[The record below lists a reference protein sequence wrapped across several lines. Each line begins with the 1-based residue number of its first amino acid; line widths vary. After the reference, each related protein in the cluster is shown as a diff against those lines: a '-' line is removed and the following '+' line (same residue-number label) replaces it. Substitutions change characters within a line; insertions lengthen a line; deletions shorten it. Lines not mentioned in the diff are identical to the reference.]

1 MSSESSA
8 HFPCTVALA
17 AVSSTGEH
25 SGWRRLE
32 HNAARVKKYP
42 SGAFCSQNLKCV
54 DVLIF
59 RVHMGSHEIAGTA
72 YSRIH
77 NIYQYMI
84 CVCVM
89 YTFIH
94 KTLFK
99 VSCDIQD
106 MRSDHAH
113 SKQMLWCISV
123 EKRQYST
130 PLTPATAGSWHL
142 CHKYMRNV
150 AVRLPVMEISCNCCP
165 KNVASS
171 ERSWERLELADTKI
185 RWFEKFWESFVS
197 CAKRNSLLPWP
208 FKSADMCCH
217 VVSTVLQFVLY
228 IHVLYIQKVACPE
241 RKIFRD
247 FCRDFWTCSIHFN
260 TTKGAWLSR
269 CLMASWQAPRCHPL
283 AVASTPSQWSNSSAK
298 WNRNRLNYWATINL
312 CINDHKC
319 A

>member
-1 MSSESSA
+1 ML
-8 HFPCTVALA
+8 P
-17 AVSSTGEH
+17 
-25 SGWRRLE
+25 GWRNIPVVLSAAKIWNALMFWFFGFTWVHTRLLVQ
-32 HNAARVKKYP
+32 H
-42 SGAFCSQNLKCV
+42 
-54 DVLIF
+54 I
-59 RVHMGSHEIAGTA
+59 HEYTQYI
-72 YSRIH
+72 S
-77 NIYQYMI
+77 IYDM
-84 CVCVM
+84 CVCVLCTHSYIRLSSKWAVIFRIWDRIM
-89 YTFIH
+89 LIQSRCCD
-94 KTLFK
+94 
-99 VSCDIQD
+99 VSP
-106 MRSDHAH
+106 
-113 SKQMLWCISV
+113 V

>member
-1 MSSESSA
+1 ML
-8 HFPCTVALA
+8 P
-17 AVSSTGEH
+17 
-25 SGWRRLE
+25 GWRNIPVVLKQPKSEMRWCSDYFWFFGFTWVHTRLLVQ
-32 HNAARVKKYP
+32 H
-42 SGAFCSQNLKCV
+42 
-54 DVLIF
+54 I
-59 RVHMGSHEIAGTA
+59 HEYTQYI
-72 YSRIH
+72 Y
-77 NIYQYMI
+77 IYQYMI

-106 MRSDHAH
+106 MRSDDHAQ
-113 SKQMLWCISV
+113 SRCCDVSPV

-130 PLTPATAGSWHL
+130 PLPPATAGSWHL

-165 KNVASS
+165 KNIASS
-171 ERSWERLELADTKI
+171 ERSWERLEPADTKI

-217 VVSTVLQFVLY
+217 VVSTVLQFVLN

-241 RKIFRD
+241 RKI
-247 FCRDFWTCSIHFN
+247 
-260 TTKGAWLSR
+260 L
-269 CLMASWQAPRCHPL
+269 
-283 AVASTPSQWSNSSAK
+283 
-298 WNRNRLNYWATINL
+298 
-312 CINDHKC
+312 
-319 A
+319 

>member
-1 MSSESSA
+1 MLTTGNRWQQDVYWRWRLIWAKRKRLTTWNCQVMSSESSA

-77 NIYQYMI
+77 TIYINIWY
-84 CVCVM
+84 VCVLCTHSYIRLSSKWAVIFRIWDRIM
-89 YTFIH
+89 LIQSRCCD
-94 KTLFK
+94 
-99 VSCDIQD
+99 VSP
-106 MRSDHAH
+106 
-113 SKQMLWCISV
+113 V

-241 RKIFRD
+241 RKIFRIFVGIFGHVQYISIRQRELD
-247 FCRDFWTCSIHFN
+247 CRDAWWLRGRHR
-260 TTKGAWLSR
+260 GAILW
-269 CLMASWQAPRCHPL
+269 P
-283 AVASTPSQWSNSSAK
+283 
-298 WNRNRLNYWATINL
+298 
-312 CINDHKC
+312 
-319 A
+319 